1 MATPHVSAVGALVW
15 SYHLAC
21 TAEEIRGT
29 LDKSAL
35 DLGAPGRDGHFGFG
49 LVQAKAAF
57 DRIATLGCGK
67 LTRFICRPGGLRVNG
82 RRLGRRTAG
91 VGRSE
96 PSPFL
101 NSGHSS
107 PRKLPFA
114 ASSNIEAESDHAKHC
129 IRVYN

>member
-1 MATPHVSAVGALVW
+1 MGGGAL
-15 SYHLAC
+15 
-21 TAEEIRGT
+21 G
-29 LDKSAL
+29 
-35 DLGAPGRDGHFGFG
+35 
-49 LVQAKAAF
+49 
-57 DRIATLGCGK
+57 
-67 LTRFICRPGGLRVNG
+67 RVNG

-114 ASSNIEAESDHAKHC
+114 ASSNIEAESDHAKQLHS
-129 IRVYN
+129 RLQLSLVYNELGTSLALSGEHGGEAVIIQD